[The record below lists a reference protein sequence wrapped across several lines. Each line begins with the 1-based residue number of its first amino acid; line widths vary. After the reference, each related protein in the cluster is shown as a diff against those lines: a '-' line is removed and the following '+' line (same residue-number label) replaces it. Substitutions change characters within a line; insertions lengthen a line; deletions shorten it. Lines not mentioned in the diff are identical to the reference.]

1 MTGLSLDS
9 LQPGY
14 RALVFGASGGVGAA
28 MLHTLAA
35 DPRCGAIHAASR
47 RQPEAMPTKATWHAF
62 DLEDEAS
69 IARTIAAATA
79 DGPLDLVIVATG
91 MLHDAA
97 IRPEKTWRALDG
109 AALDKAF
116 RINAAG
122 PALIARHALDHLPR
136 DRKAVFAALS
146 ARVGSISDNRL
157 GGWHAYRAS
166 KAALNMIVKTCAIE
180 LARRNPHAA
189 CVTLHPGTVDT
200 ALSRPFQS
208 GVTASRLFTADHS
221 ARCLLE
227 VIDALKPGDS
237 GKLLAWDG
245 AEIPF

>member
-35 DPRCGAIHAASR
+35 DPRCGALHAASR
-47 RQPEAMPTKATWHAF
+47 TRPNTIPPRAAWHAF
-62 DLEDEAS
+62 DLADEAS

-91 MLHDAA
+91 MLHDGA
-97 IRPEKTWRALDG
+97 IKPEKTWRALDG
-109 AALDKAF
+109 DALDKAF

-122 PALIARHALDHLPR
+122 PALIARHALDHMPR
-136 DRKAVFAALS
+136 GSKAVFAALS

-180 LARRNPHAA
+180 LARRNPHAV

-200 ALSRPFQS
+200 ALSKPFQS
-208 GVTASRLFTADHS
+208 GVSASRLFTADHS
-221 ARCLLE
+221 ARCLLG
-227 VIDALKPGDS
+227 VIDALEPADS

-245 AEIPF
+245 TEIPF

>member
-1 MTGLSLDS
+1 MTDISLGS
-9 LQPGY
+9 LQDGY

-28 MLHTLAA
+28 MVRALAA
-35 DPRCGAIHAASR
+35 DPRCAALHAASR
-47 RQPEAMPTKATWHAF
+47 GHPDALPERAEWHAF

-69 IARTIAAATA
+69 IVRTVAAATA

-91 MLHDAA
+91 MLHDGAL
-97 IRPEKTWRALDG
+97 RPEKTWRALTRD
-109 AALDKAF
+109 ALVRAF
-116 RINAAG
+116 SINAAG
-122 PALIARHALDHLPR
+122 PAMIARHALDHLPR
-136 DRKAVFAALS
+136 GRKAVFAALS
-146 ARVGSISDNRL
+146 ARVGSIGDNRL

-166 KAALNMIVKTCAIE
+166 KAALNMIVRTCAIE

-208 GVTASRLFTADHS
+208 GVAADRLFTADHS
-221 ARCLLE
+221 ARRLLH
-227 VIDALKPGDS
+227 VIDTLGPADS

-245 AEIPF
+245 TAIPF